1 MLYNNDNNKYKIK
14 IFVYLKGQAM
24 NKLIIFTILFFFSS
38 FLINADE
45 QIKPN
50 FFTQFEPESFKKSY
64 TTITTKMAA
73 FQKNSGFDA
82 KIFNLFA
89 LSAAAGMKCEY
100 CVMAHTYEAKKAGA
114 TEEEIKIAVMIAGVV
129 SLNSTVLYG
138 NQFSQDKLKKMLE

>member
-1 MLYNNDNNKYKIK
+1 MYKK
-14 IFVYLKGQAM
+14 IL
-24 NKLIIFTILFFFSS
+24 FTILFYISC
-38 FLINADE
+38 FLIKADD

-50 FFTQFEPESFKKSY
+50 FFTQFEPQSFKQSY
-64 TTITTKMAA
+64 TTITTSMAQ

-100 CVMAHTYEAKKAGA
+100 CVIAHTYEAKKAGA

-129 SLNSTVLYG
+129 SMNSTVLYG
-138 NQFSQDKLKKMLE
+138 NQYSQNKLKKMLE

>member
-1 MLYNNDNNKYKIK
+1 MILSIL
-14 IFVYLKGQAM
+14 IYLKGLIL
-24 NKLIIFTILFFFSS
+24 NKIITFTILLFFNS
-38 FLINADE
+38 FLVNADE

-50 FFTQFEPESFKKSY
+50 FFTQFEPEAFKNSY
-64 TTITTKMAA
+64 TELTTKMAT

-82 KIFNLFA
+82 KIFNLVA

-100 CVMAHTYEAKKAGA
+100 CIMNHTHLAKKAGA

-138 NQFSQDKLKKMLE
+138 NQYSEEKLKKMLEE